1 MSLTVFLAFC
11 ILGLDFMI
19 YAFFQ
24 WIYGE
29 RRSALARQLVA
40 RKNAR
45 KESSPRPFLVAS
57 QEAALGS
64 QEPPHS
70 IGERVAKGRPRDP
83 TLRGSRKEQI
93 A

>member
-45 KESSPRPFLVAS
+45 KEGSPRPFLVAS
-57 QEAALGS
+57 QKADHGS
-64 QEPPHS
+64 HHPAS
-70 IGERVAKGRPRDP
+70 GGVAKSKQIGPSP
-83 TLRGSRKEQI
+83 RGSYKERL